1 MTQELRPLTQDMQ
14 LGQALQRFMEHHGE
28 RLPVIRSVPD
38 PVLLG
43 AADKSTLLATYVR
56 LAQTW

>member
-14 LGQALQRFMEHHGE
+14 LGEALQRFLEHHGE
-28 RLPVIRSVPD
+28 RLPVIRSAQD

-43 AADKSTLLATYVR
+43 AADKSTLLSTYER